1 MLKIKPIV
9 IILNTKDKII
19 NVAKKLFI
27 ENGYNGTTVRGI
39 AIKAGVN
46 LALLNYHFKSKDSLF
61 TVAIEKILIKLTP
74 PLHKILES
82 DLPLEAKIR
91 KYIGSYIDLL
101 VKNPNLVLFVLNIVS
116 KCPER
121 LVNIKAIDNLYNS
134 DVFRGQLREEI
145 EKGNIREV
153 DPEQLFVS
161 ILSMIAFPF
170 ALKQFIAQ
178 RNNFS
183 DKEFDDFFIKRKK
196 IIFEM
201 IINHLK
207 IN

>member
-1 MLKIKPIV
+1 M
-9 IILNTKDKII
+9 NTKDKII

-39 AIKAGVN
+39 AIEAGVN
-46 LALLNYHFKSKDSLF
+46 LALLNYHFKSKDGLF
-61 TVAIEKILIKLTP
+61 TVAIEKILVKLTP

-82 DLPLEAKIR
+82 DMLLYDKIR
-91 KYIGSYIDLL
+91 KYIDSYIDLL
-101 VKNPNLVLFVLNIVS
+101 VTNPNLVLFVLNIVS

-121 LVNIKAIDNLYNS
+121 LINIKAIDNLYNS
-134 DVFRGQLREEI
+134 DIFRAQLREEA
-145 EKGNIREV
+145 EKGNIRKV

-161 ILSMIAFPF
+161 ILSMIALPF

-183 DKEFDDFFIKRKK
+183 DKEFDDFFKERKK

-201 IINHLK
+201 VINYLK